1 MHPYPRCSSR
11 HGCYPE
17 HEGEIWEYFRSSS
30 LQGAETTGD
39 LGSVLKYLISTRPVW
54 QTQAQNFC
62 LWWQPLP
69 GLPLNK
75 TVYKKR
81 ASSPI
86 FSTAGAT
93 FSIVELPHSRSIATR
108 VVEYG
113 KRTIPIF
120 GHHNFH
126 RVFEDGAGT
135 TSKQAL
141 APTNKRFHLLM
152 LRTTSFSDHRDSDS
166 DNHVGSPPALDGQI
180 EKSCA
185 FLWFLRTQAWVDISA
200 ESAPYLRPAQR
211 DKRRCLWI
219 DEPLSARA
227 VESTLLVFPLE
238 GVDEKMC
245 YLLCSPQTQAG

>member
-39 LGSVLKYLISTRPVW
+39 LGSVLKYLISTWPVW

-69 GLPLNK
+69 GIPLNK

-86 FSTAGAT
+86 FPTAGAT

-120 GHHNFH
+120 G
-126 RVFEDGAGT
+126 
-135 TSKQAL
+135 
-141 APTNKRFHLLM
+141 
-152 LRTTSFSDHRDSDS
+152 
-166 DNHVGSPPALDGQI
+166 QI
-180 EKSCA
+180 EKNCA
-185 FLWFLRTQAWVDISA
+185 FLWFLRTQAWVGISA